1 MRLIWTLFILQTLL
15 LCASAYIGEY
25 ISLELMHIDIF
36 EAINSFRVRRLHQV
50 INILFLVSSWLSQR
64 RKMGNMLHYFVSR
77 QNITTY
83 LLWSAYLFLLVLY
96 AEVIPNV
103 YLYKYFIFPFIA
115 AAIIFFPYLFEE
127 DLIRNPTGLK
137 ETKYNFVL
145 YGTRGQ
151 VLPIPNPQSGIF
163 IVGEPGCGKTKFLI
177 EPLLAQMIHKGY
189 AGVLY
194 DYDFSPLPSKDY
206 SLTHLAYRALQEFDQ
221 KASIKRRF
229 ISINFQDLTTSAR
242 FNPIHSSYIEDRK
255 KLSHSINTFLLNLNP
270 SLLAHDDFWNK
281 NTYALL
287 KGLIVMLSNKYPS
300 YCTLPHAILLG
311 LQPYQELISALEAD
325 EEAAMYASPI
335 LDAYKLAPEQFA
347 GVMASF
353 KITLERL
360 LDKNLFWVLSGND
373 IPLTVNDPRRPLVV
387 CLGNTPT
394 EKSVISPVLSMCMAV
409 LGGNMYA
416 HNRLPSFNKADEI
429 PTLVRPDLSEA
440 PATGRKYGIST
451 VIALQNMAQLEK
463 AYTAI
468 GAKELQDTFGN
479 HFIGRGSLSSA
490 QYISDLVGKQEEES
504 ISTTESDKNVS
515 RTTQQKERV
524 VITPQDAMTL
534 KTGEFMGKIVHPKG
548 GFFKMQLKPVVAY
561 NKRLSYKYMSP
572 LPVTYKQV
580 DIEGNFKKIQEEVR
594 RIVS

>member
-1 MRLIWTLFILQTLL
+1 MEF
-15 LCASAYIGEY
+15 
-25 ISLELMHIDIF
+25 
-36 EAINSFRVRRLHQV
+36 
-50 INILFLVSSWLSQR
+50 
-64 RKMGNMLHYFVSR
+64 
-77 QNITTY
+77 
-83 LLWSAYLFLLVLY
+83 
-96 AEVIPNV
+96 IPNV

-115 AAIIFFPYLFEE
+115 AAIIFFPYLFAE

-177 EPLLAQMIHKGY
+177 EPLLAQMIYKGY

-194 DYDFSPLPSKDY
+194 DYDFSPVPSENY
-206 SLTHLAYRALQEFDQ
+206 SLTHLSYRALQEFDQ
-221 KASIKRRF
+221 KANIKRRF

-242 FNPIHSSYIEDRK
+242 FNPIHPSYIEDRK

-270 SLLAHDDFWNK
+270 KLLAHDDFWNK

-287 KGLIVMLSNKYPS
+287 KSLIVMLSNKYPP

-311 LQPYQELISALEAD
+311 LQPYKELMKTLESD

-373 IPLTVNDPRRPLVV
+373 IPLIVNDPKNPLVV

-409 LGGNMYA
+409 LGTNMYA
-416 HNRLPSFNKADEI
+416 HDRVPSFNKADEI

-515 RTTQQKERV
+515 RTTHQKERV
-524 VITPQDAMTL
+524 VITPQDTMTL
-534 KTGEFMGKIVHPKG
+534 KTGEFMGKIVYPKG

-561 NKRLSYKYMSP
+561 NKRLGYQYMKP
-572 LPVTYKQV
+572 LPTTYEKV
-580 DIEGNFKKIQEEVR
+580 DIEANFEAIKEDVK
-594 RIVS
+594 RIIS

>member
-1 MRLIWTLFILQTLL
+1 
-15 LCASAYIGEY
+15 
-25 ISLELMHIDIF
+25 
-36 EAINSFRVRRLHQV
+36 
-50 INILFLVSSWLSQR
+50 
-64 RKMGNMLHYFVSR
+64 MGNMLHYFVSR
-77 QNITTY
+77 QSITTY
-83 LLWSAYLFLLVLY
+83 ILLSVYLFLLVLY
-96 AEVIPNV
+96 VEIIPNV

-115 AAIIFFPYLFEE
+115 AGIIFFPYLFAE
-127 DLIRNPTGLK
+127 DLIRNPTGMK

-177 EPLLAQMIHKGY
+177 EPLLAQMIYKGY

-206 SLTHLAYRALQEFDQ
+206 SLTHLTYRALQEFDK

-242 FNPIHSSYIEDRK
+242 FNPIHSSYIQDRK
-255 KLSHSINTFLLNLNP
+255 KLSHSINTLLINLNP

-300 YCTLPHAILLG
+300 YCTLPHAIMLG
-311 LQPYQELISALEAD
+311 LQPYAQLISALEAD
-325 EEAAMYASPI
+325 PEAAMYASPI

-353 KITLERL
+353 KVTLERL

-373 IPLTVNDPRRPLVV
+373 IPLVVNDRHKPLVV

-409 LGGNMYA
+409 LGTNMYA

-451 VIALQNMAQLEK
+451 VVALQNMAQLEK
-463 AYTAI
+463 AYTPI

-490 QYISDLVGKQEEES
+490 QYISDLVGKEEEES

-515 RTTQQKERV
+515 RTTQSKERV

-534 KTGEFMGKIVHPKG
+534 KTGEFMGKIVHPSG

-580 DIEGNFKKIQEEVR
+580 DIEGNFKKIQEEVG

>member
-1 MRLIWTLFILQTLL
+1 VKLIWFLFILQTLI
-15 LCASAYIGEY
+15 LCASTYVRDYIA
-25 ISLELMHIDIF
+25 LEIGNIDIF
-36 EAINSFRVRRLHQV
+36 EAVNSFRAHRLHQI
-50 INILFLVSSWLSQR
+50 INILFLISIWLSHR
-64 RKMGNMLHYFVSR
+64 RKIGNMFHYFISR
-77 QNITTY
+77 QNITVY
-83 LLWSAYLFLLVLY
+83 ILWTLYLFLLVLY
-96 AEVIPNV
+96 VEVIPNV

-115 AAIIFFPYLFEE
+115 AGIIFFPYLFAE

-137 ETKYNFVL
+137 GTKYNFVL
-145 YGTRGQ
+145 YGARGQ

-177 EPLLAQMIHKGY
+177 EPLIAQMIYKGY

-194 DYDFSPLPSKDY
+194 DYDFSPLPSENY

-242 FNPIHSSYIEDRK
+242 FNPIDPSYIKDRK
-255 KLSHSINTFLLNLNP
+255 KLSHCISTLLLNLNP
-270 SLLAHDDFWNK
+270 KLLAHDDFWNK

-287 KGLIVMLSNKYPS
+287 KSLIVMLSNKYPL

-311 LQPYQELISALEAD
+311 LQPYKELISALETD

-360 LDKNLFWVLSGND
+360 LDKNLFWVLSDND
-373 IPLTVNDPRRPLVV
+373 IPLIVNDPKNPLVV

-409 LGGNMYA
+409 LGSQMYA
-416 HNRLPSFNKADEI
+416 HDRVPSFNKADEI

-451 VIALQNMAQLEK
+451 VVALQNMAQLEK

-490 QYISDLVGKQEEES
+490 QYISELVGKQEEEA
-504 ISTTESDKNVS
+504 ISTTESDKNIS
-515 RTTQQKERV
+515 RTTHQKERV

-534 KTGEFMGKIVHPKG
+534 KTGEFMGKIVHPSG
-548 GFFKMQLKPVVAY
+548 GFFKMQLKPVTAY
-561 NKRLSYKYMSP
+561 NKRLAYQYMSS
-572 LPVTYKQV
+572 LPTTYEKV
-580 DIEGNFKKIQEEVR
+580 DIEANFKMIQEDVK